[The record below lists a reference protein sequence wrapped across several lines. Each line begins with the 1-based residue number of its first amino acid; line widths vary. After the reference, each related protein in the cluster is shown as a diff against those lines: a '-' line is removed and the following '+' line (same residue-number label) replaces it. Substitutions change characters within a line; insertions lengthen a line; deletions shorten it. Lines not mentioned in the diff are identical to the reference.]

1 MQSNNFNQQV
11 MQPPTNFDIEVLS
24 VNEAMKVLIF
34 HLTLWFNI
42 INFFNHYNFKL
53 I

>member
-24 VNEAMKVLIF
+24 VNEGVDFPPHFMV
-34 HLTLWFNI
+34 
-42 INFFNHYNFKL
+42 
-53 I
+53 